1 MTRISYKRHRF
12 PPAVIQHAVWL
23 YFRFTLSFR
32 DVEEM
37 LAHRGVDV
45 SYETI
50 RVWTLKFGPKIA
62 ANLRRRKIPPSPRW
76 NLDEMVSSIGGEH
89 VWIWRAVDDGG
100 EVMDMIVQKRRDAG
114 GALRFLR
121 RLLKN
126 QNVEPESIVTDGL
139 RSYRAAPE
147 RVGLIDRH
155 RPGRLR
161 ENNRAENSHFSIR
174 RRERKMQG
182 FKSQASAQRFLQAHA
197 AVYNAFNIQR
207 HLLSRDAMRVLRAR
221 SESVCDT
228 AAYAPASVRSK
239 PAAVRFDW
247 RSGA

>member
-23 YFRFTLSFR
+23 YFRFTLSLR

-37 LAHRGVDV
+37 LAHRGIDV

-50 RVWTLKFGPKIA
+50 RYWTVKFGAKIA
-62 ANLRRRKIPPSPRW
+62 ANLRRRQLPPSPRSH
-76 NLDEMVSSIGGEH
+76 LDEMVSTIAGER
-89 VWIWRAVDDGG
+89 VWIWRAVDDEG
-100 EVMDMIVQKRRDAG
+100 EVLDMIVQKRRDT
-114 GALRFLR
+114 GAAVRFLR

-126 QNVEPESIVTDGL
+126 QHVEPQVIVTDGL
-139 RSYRAAPE
+139 RSYGAALSQL
-147 RVGLIDRH
+147 GLLDRH

-161 ENNRAENSHFSIR
+161 DNNRAENSHLSIR

-182 FKSQASAQRFLQAHA
+182 FKSRASARRFLETHA

-207 HLLSRDAMRVLRAR
+207 HLLSRGALRVLRMR
-221 SESVCDT
+221 SESVW
-228 AAYAPASVRSK
+228 SR
-239 PAAVRFDW
+239 AV
-247 RSGA
+247 A

>member
-23 YFRFTLSFR
+23 YFRFTLSLR

-50 RVWTLKFGPKIA
+50 RHWTVKFGARIA
-62 ANLRRRKIPPSPRW
+62 ANLRRRKGPPSPRW
-76 NLDEMVSSIGGEH
+76 HLDEMVSNIAGER
-89 VWIWRAVDDGG
+89 VWIWRAVDDEG

-114 GALRFLR
+114 AALRFMR

-126 QNVEPESIVTDGL
+126 QHVEPEVIVTDGL
-139 RSYRAAPE
+139 RSYRAALAQL
-147 RVGLIDRH
+147 GLSDRH

-161 ENNRAENSHFSIR
+161 ENNRAENSHLSIR

-182 FKSQASAQRFLQAHA
+182 FKSRPSAQRFLETHA
-197 AVYNAFNIQR
+197 AVYNTFNIQR
-207 HLLSRDAMRVLRAR
+207 HLLSRGAMRVLRAR
-221 SESVCDT
+221 SESVW
-228 AAYAPASVRSK
+228 SR
-239 PAAVRFDW
+239 AV
-247 RSGA
+247 A